1 MTDVD
6 KNSISKMESIKHEDK
21 TIFSEQ
27 IPESRKEKE
36 KEVFSN
42 GEIQQLK
49 GRLEKLNPQKLI
61 EEAMKFSKKNEEKRE
76 RKDEFLENL
85 KSNSVKIFLDNIK
98 NKSLRE
104 VNQEFENKID
114 EYNKASLLYKD
125 KIDKEK

>member
-6 KNSISKMESIKHEDK
+6 KNTVSKMESIKPEDK
-21 TIFSEQ
+21 TIFSEL
-27 IPESRKEKE
+27 IPESRKEKD

-61 EEAMKFSKKNEEKRE
+61 EEALKFNKKNEEKRE

>member
-61 EEAMKFSKKNEEKRE
+61 EEAMKFTKKNEEKRE